1 VKVLLSIFIWL
12 CTIIMTVL
20 VFLAVSIL
28 MLYPFDRKKKISH
41 SMGFWWAE
49 AIAGSNPFWKIK
61 IEGLKNFNK
70 QCSYIIIANH
80 QSMAD
85 IALLYKTHRQ
95 FKWVAK
101 ESLFSIPVFGWCMLA
116 MKYIKLSRGEFG
128 SIRDTYEVAAQW
140 LENDISVLFFPEGT
154 RSPSGELSAFK
165 NGAFKLALKEKK
177 PVLPICI
184 SGSRNILPRGSWIFR
199 HKVYCTLRV
208 LPAIETTDLP
218 PDDFIAL
225 RDAAREKILAAL
237 NENE

>member
-1 VKVLLSIFIWL
+1 MSVLLSIFIWL
-12 CTIIMTVL
+12 SIVMMTVF

-41 SMGFWWAE
+41 ACGFWWAE
-49 AIAGSNPFWKIK
+49 VITALNPFWKIK
-61 IEGLKNFNK
+61 IQGLNNFDK
-70 QCSYIIIANH
+70 RRSYVIIANH

-85 IALLYKTHRQ
+85 IALVYKTHRQ

-101 ESLFSIPVFGWCMLA
+101 ESLFSIPVFGWCMSA

-140 LENDISVLFFPEGT
+140 LKEDISVLFFPEGT
-154 RSPSGELSAFK
+154 RSPTGELSAFK

-177 PVLPICI
+177 PILPICI
-184 SGSRNILPRGSWIFR
+184 SGSRNILPRGSWVFNQQIN
-199 HKVYCTLRV
+199 CTLKV
-208 LPAIETTDLP
+208 LPAIETIDFL

-225 RDAAREKILAAL
+225 RDAARGKILAVL
-237 NENE
+237 K

>member
-1 VKVLLSIFIWL
+1 
-12 CTIIMTVL
+12 
-20 VFLAVSIL
+20 

-41 SMGFWWAE
+41 AMGFWWAE
-49 AIAGSNPFWKIK
+49 VITGLNPLWKMK
-61 IEGLKNFNK
+61 VKDLKNFEQK
-70 QCSYIIIANH
+70 RSFVIIANH

-101 ESLFSIPVFGWCMLA
+101 ESLFSVPVFGWCMSA

-128 SIRDTYEVAAQW
+128 SIRDTYEVAAYW
-140 LENDISVLFFPEGT
+140 LKNDISVLFFPEGT
-154 RSPSGELSAFK
+154 RSPTGELSAFK

-177 PVLPICI
+177 PILPIAI
-184 SGSRNILPRGSWIFR
+184 SGTRNILPRGSWIFNN
-199 HKVYCTLRV
+199 KINCCLKV
-208 LPAIETTDLP
+208 LPAIETIDFS

-225 RDAAREKILAAL
+225 RDLARDKILAAL